1 MLGRGQQAIVGGQ
14 VAALEPAH
22 TGSGK
27 GRAQHHVFAG
37 TLGATAPA
45 LVARDVHGRRVGPV
59 QAGSGGLDRGGA
71 RGALGQ
77 RRLETG
83 RLAQRD
89 REHRAHAVDHVG
101 GQDHRD
107 PQATLFHGDFLD
119 LHAQRGAHAI
129 EQRADPTQAH
139 LLQHLVGIEH
149 VGLGIHVR
157 RERPHHV
164 GEHTQ
169 LSDLL
174 FDGHPGNQGF
184 DAISSHEILEK
195 TFTWPSILA

>member
-1 MLGRGQQAIVGGQ
+1 MLRRGQQRIVGGQ

-22 TGSGK
+22 PRSGK
-27 GRAQHHVFAG
+27 GGAQQHVFAG
-37 TLGATAPA
+37 TFGATAPT
-45 LVARDVHGRRVGPV
+45 LVAGDVHGRCVSPV
-59 QAGSGGLDRGGA
+59 QAGGGGLDRGGA

-77 RRLETG
+77 LGLEAG
-83 RLAQRD
+83 GLAQRN

-101 GQDHRD
+101 GQNHRD
-107 PQATLFHGDFLD
+107 AQAAFFHGDFLD
-119 LHAQRGAHAI
+119 LHAQCGANAI

-149 VGLGIHVR
+149 VGFGIHVR